1 MTKVSKPRMTLTEQ
15 DKTDYTAA
23 LKQAAATRSR
33 IIEGMSRLQRRV
45 EEPDRQPEISKRLR
59 GKGGL
64 VYQYNHEIERLQEL
78 LPQDGLLELAHQY
91 EARLEKGWGMEPT
104 DEVVDLF
111 ARLATEYTVV
121 VDAIEDAALGMFLE
135 RIDRWLSYGAS

>member
-1 MTKVSKPRMTLTEQ
+1 MPLTEQ
-15 DKTDYTAA
+15 DKADYVAA
-23 LKQAAATRSR
+23 LQQAAATRKR
-33 IIEGMSRLQRRV
+33 INKGMANLQRRV
-45 EEPDRQPEISKRLR
+45 KEPEKQQEISVRLR

-78 LPQDGLLELAHQY
+78 LPQDGLVELAQQY

-104 DEVVDLF
+104 DEVIELF
-111 ARLATEYTVV
+111 DRLATEYTVV